1 MIIKYTNFSDGIHQF
16 TQTETVKNL
25 KLEEPFFGNVEVS
38 CKMDK
43 SPHQIVL
50 DCDLLLHTKL
60 ICDRCTQEFNSD
72 LTNHFQISYLFS
84 KESQKVDDFNF
95 KFLSPVQ
102 DKIDITGEIFE
113 YAELSIPMK
122 TLCRED
128 CKGLCPKFG
137 TNLNLKKCSC
147 KNEKVQDVWEPL
159 KKLKDKLNN

>member
-1 MIIKYTNFSDGIHQF
+1 
-16 TQTETVKNL
+16 
-25 KLEEPFFGNVEVS
+25 
-38 CKMDK
+38 MDK

-102 DKIDITGEIFE
+102 DKIDITSEIFE

-122 TLCRED
+122 TLCRDD
-128 CKGLCPKFG
+128 CKGLCPKCG

-147 KNEKVQDVWEPL
+147 KNEKMQDVWEPL